1 MEDDVAGLVAQA
13 FLKPAFTKKELVGQK
28 ISALEL
34 TEKNFES
41 VSEVPHQLYLGLLGK
56 RH

>member
-1 MEDDVAGLVAQA
+1 MAGLVAQA